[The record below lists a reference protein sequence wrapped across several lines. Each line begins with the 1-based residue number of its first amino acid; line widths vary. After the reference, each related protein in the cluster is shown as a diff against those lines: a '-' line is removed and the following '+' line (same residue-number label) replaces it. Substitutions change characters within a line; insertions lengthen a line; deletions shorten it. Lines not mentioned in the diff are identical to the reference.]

1 MRLSLSV
8 LMPLALMLL
17 GDYADAKE
25 FQAELKKE
33 KLTKEMLELGFEAH
47 VQQLGHKYVSQY
59 EKANPGTVLP
69 RDHLFYPDQVHNVPL
84 SNYMDAQYFADISLG
99 TPPQKFKVILD
110 TGSSNLWVPS
120 VDCGSLACF
129 LHNKYDHSQSST
141 YIKDG
146 RPLSISYGSGSIEGY
161 ISEDNLQ
168 IGDLTIQNQKFG
180 ETTSEP
186 GLAFAFGKFDGI
198 LGLAYDTIAQDD
210 ITPPFYSA
218 IQQHLLDESK
228 FSFYLKSVND
238 PAAEG
243 GSASDGGVFTLGGV
257 DSSKFKGDLIP
268 LHVRRQ
274 AYWEVPL
281 NAIKLGDQSTG
292 KLENTGAAIDTG
304 TSLITLPSDM
314 AEIINAQIGAKK
326 GWTGQYT
333 LECSTRAKLPDL
345 TFTLDGHDFVL
356 SPFEYTLEVSGSCI
370 SVITPMDFPEP
381 IGRMAI
387 LGDAFLRRYY
397 SVFDLDANVVS
408 LAEAVHSA

>member
-17 GDYADAKE
+17 GDYADAKV

-129 LHNKYDHSQSST
+129 LHNKYDHSQSRT

-238 PAAEG
+238 P
-243 GSASDGGVFTLGGV
+243 V
-257 DSSKFKGDLIP
+257 
-268 LHVRRQ
+268 
-274 AYWEVPL
+274 
-281 NAIKLGDQSTG
+281 
-292 KLENTGAAIDTG
+292 
-304 TSLITLPSDM
+304 
-314 AEIINAQIGAKK
+314 
-326 GWTGQYT
+326 
-333 LECSTRAKLPDL
+333 
-345 TFTLDGHDFVL
+345 
-356 SPFEYTLEVSGSCI
+356 
-370 SVITPMDFPEP
+370 
-381 IGRMAI
+381 
-387 LGDAFLRRYY
+387 
-397 SVFDLDANVVS
+397 
-408 LAEAVHSA
+408 